1 MCISVSTLRNNLTSS
16 FTSNATSLPS
26 LFPWTA
32 SSLCTWTIQIPLG
45 EGEMFTL
52 MPPDPLAGSFHLNPT
67 ISFCPFSVQEMIL
80 LELLSKET
88 SSYSRILFML
98 EKLMPAN
105 SLVSCSIFL
114 GYLILGNWP
123 NLCPTVGAWQRERDK
138 ERRKRFVGVRDS
150 LCMCLHTYVSW
161 HKAGLC
167 GF

>member
-1 MCISVSTLRNNLTSS
+1 MPPLYQACSHGLHLLCVLGQYKYLQGKVRCSLLCHLIHQQDLSILILRSVSVR
-16 FTSNATSLPS
+16 
-26 LFPWTA
+26 
-32 SSLCTWTIQIPLG
+32 
-45 EGEMFTL
+45 
-52 MPPDPLAGSFHLNPT
+52 
-67 ISFCPFSVQEMIL
+67 FSVQEMIL

-114 GYLILGNWP
+114 RYLILGNWP